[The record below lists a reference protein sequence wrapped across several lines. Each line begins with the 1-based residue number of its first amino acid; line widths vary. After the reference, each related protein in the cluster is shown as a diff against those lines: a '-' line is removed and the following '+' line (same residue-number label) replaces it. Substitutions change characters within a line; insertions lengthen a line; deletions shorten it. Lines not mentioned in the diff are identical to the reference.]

1 MSIKKVAEFS
11 ATISTLGMKG
21 YFMISSVVSGAV
33 HGISS
38 YLMQIE
44 VDMSDGLPGFSMV
57 GFLSSEVKETID
69 RVKVAIRNNGI
80 KLPPSKFTINLSPAD
95 IKKEGVIVDLPVAVG
110 ILVAMGEIDENSLE
124 GTVIL
129 GELGLDGDVKHIKG
143 TLPIVRKAK
152 ESGFNTVILP
162 RSNAKEGAVI
172 DGIKIIGVETL
183 GEVIAYLNANPGGKD
198 MLITPTKVDIEG
210 IFKAIEEDDNGL
222 DFADINGQAA
232 VKRAVEIAAAGFH
245 HILVVGPPGSGKS
258 MVAKRIPTILPPLS
272 VKESL
277 EVSTIYSVAGMLGE
291 NDFLITKRPFVAPHH
306 MITETALVGGGRI
319 PRPGVI
325 SLAHRG
331 VLFLDE
337 MPEFPRN
344 KLDMLRQPIEDRK
357 INIVRSR
364 GNFTYPA
371 DFQLVGALNPCPCGY
386 YPDRNKCKC
395 TPNEIR
401 RYLGRISGPIL
412 DRIDICIEAPRVD
425 ISDLTEK
432 TKRVNESSRTIKQR
446 VMKAREIQEKRFA
459 GTDLRFNSEMSPKDI
474 QKHCKL
480 GIREENYLEEAFCR
494 MELSARAYHKVL
506 RVARTIADIDGSEN
520 IQQIHLCE
528 ALSYRLT
535 DGKYWHQNEE

>member
-1 MSIKKVAEFS
+1 
-11 ATISTLGMKG
+11 
-21 YFMISSVVSGAV
+21 MIA
-33 HGISS
+33 
-38 YLMQIE
+38 
-44 VDMSDGLPGFSMV
+44 
-57 GFLSSEVKETID
+57 
-69 RVKVAIRNNGI
+69 
-80 KLPPSKFTINLSPAD
+80 
-95 IKKEGVIVDLPVAVG
+95 
-110 ILVAMGEIDENSLE
+110 
-124 GTVIL
+124 
-129 GELGLDGDVKHIKG
+129 
-143 TLPIVRKAK
+143 
-152 ESGFNTVILP
+152 
-162 RSNAKEGAVI
+162 
-172 DGIKIIGVETL
+172 
-183 GEVIAYLNANPGGKD
+183 
-198 MLITPTKVDIEG
+198 PTKVDVEG
-210 IFKAIEEDDNGL
+210 IFRSIEEDDDGV

-291 NDFLITKRPFVAPHH
+291 NDSLITKRPFVAPHH

-432 TKRVNESSRTIKQR
+432 TKRVNESSKTIKQR
-446 VMKAREIQEKRFA
+446 VMRAREIQEKRFA

-474 QKHCKL
+474 KNTANL
-480 GIREENYLEEAFCR
+480 DLRR
-494 MELSARAYHKVL
+494 RAIW
-506 RVARTIADIDGSEN
+506 R
-520 IQQIHLCE
+520 
-528 ALSYRLT
+528 RLFAEWNSVQEPIT
-535 DGKYWHQNEE
+535 RC

>member
-1 MSIKKVAEFS
+1 
-11 ATISTLGMKG
+11 
-21 YFMISSVVSGAV
+21 MISSVVSGAV

-44 VDMSDGLPGFSMV
+44 VDVSDGLPGFSMV
-57 GFLSSEVKETID
+57 GFLSGEVKETVH
-69 RVKVAIRNNGI
+69 RVKVAIKNNGI

-95 IKKEGVIVDLPVAVG
+95 IRKEGVIVDLPVAVG
-110 ILVAMGEIDENSLE
+110 ILVAMGEICEESLKD
-124 GTVIL
+124 TVVL

-152 ESGFNTVILP
+152 ESGYKTVILP
-162 RSNAKEGAVI
+162 KVNAREGAVI
-172 DGIKIIGVETL
+172 DGIKIIGVDTL
-183 GEVIAYLNANPGGKD
+183 GEVIAYLNAEDQAKD
-198 MLITPTKVDIEG
+198 MLIAPTKVDVEAL
-210 IFKAIEEDDNGL
+210 FRNLEVEQTTE

-277 EVSTIYSVAGMLGE
+277 EVSTIYSVAGMLGDK
-291 NDFLITKRPFVAPHH
+291 DFLITKRPFVAPHH
-306 MITETALVGGGRI
+306 MITETALVGGGQV

-325 SLAHRG
+325 SLSHRG

-337 MPEFPRN
+337 MPEFPRS

-357 INIVRSR
+357 VNIVRSR

-425 ISDLTEK
+425 IMDLTEK
-432 TKRVNESSRTIKQR
+432 TKRINESSATIRKR
-446 VMKAREIQEKRFA
+446 VMRARKIQEERFA
-459 GTDLRFNSEMSPKDI
+459 GTDLKFNSEMSPGDI
-474 QKHCKL
+474 KKFCKL
-480 GIREENYLEEAFCR
+480 GPKEESYLEDAFCR
-494 MELSARAYHKVL
+494 MELSARAYHKIL
-506 RVARTIADIDGSEN
+506 RVARTIADIDGSPN
-520 IQQIHLCE
+520 IQQVHLLE

>member
-1 MSIKKVAEFS
+1 
-11 ATISTLGMKG
+11 MKG
-21 YFMISSVVSGAV
+21 NNMISSVISGAV

-44 VDMSDGLPGFSMV
+44 VDVSDGLPGFSMV

-69 RVKVAIRNNGI
+69 RVKVAVRNNGI
-80 KLPPSKFTINLSPAD
+80 KLPPSKYTINLSPAD

-110 ILVAMGEIDENSLE
+110 ILVAMGEIDEKSLD

-152 ESGFNTVILP
+152 ESGYKTVILP
-162 RSNAKEGAVI
+162 RTNAKEGAVI
-172 DGIKIIGVETL
+172 DGIKIIGVDTL
-183 GEVIAYLNANPGGKD
+183 GEVIAYLNADASEKD
-198 MLITPTKVDIEG
+198 LLIAPTKVDVEG
-210 IFKAIEEDDNGL
+210 IFRSIEEDDDGV

-291 NDFLITKRPFVAPHH
+291 NDSLITKRPFVAPHH

-371 DFQLVGALNPCPCGY
+371 DFQMVGALNPCPCGY

-432 TKRVNESSRTIKQR
+432 TKRVNESSKTIKQR
-446 VMKAREIQEKRFA
+446 VMRAREIQEKRFA

-480 GIREENYLEEAFCR
+480 GLKEESYLEEAFCR

-506 RVARTIADIDGSEN
+506 RVARTIADIDGSED

-535 DGKYWHQNEE
+535 DGKYWHQNEEG

>member
-1 MSIKKVAEFS
+1 
-11 ATISTLGMKG
+11 
-21 YFMISSVVSGAV
+21 MISSVVSGAV

-44 VDMSDGLPGFSMV
+44 VDMSDGLPGFNMV
-57 GFLSSEVKETID
+57 GFLSSEVKETIH
-69 RVKVAIRNNGI
+69 RVKVAIKNNGI

-110 ILVAMGEIDENSLE
+110 ILVAMGEIREKSLE
-124 GTVIL
+124 GTLIL

-143 TLPIVRKAK
+143 TLPIVQKAK
-152 ESGFNTVILP
+152 ESGFKTVILP
-162 RSNAKEGAVI
+162 RANAREGAVI
-172 DGIKIIGVETL
+172 DGIRIIGVETL
-183 GEVIAYLNANPGGKD
+183 GEVIAYLGAEDDKEKD
-198 MLITPTKVDIEG
+198 LLIPPTRVDIGALFRDVEVEQT
-210 IFKAIEEDDNGL
+210 KE

-272 VKESL
+272 VNESL

-291 NDFLITKRPFVAPHH
+291 NDSLITKRPFVAPHH
-306 MITETALVGGGRI
+306 MITETALVGGGQV

-337 MPEFPRN
+337 MPEFPRA

-386 YPDRNKCKC
+386 FPDRNKCKC

-432 TKRVNESSRTIKQR
+432 TRSINESSATIRKR
-446 VMKAREIQEKRFA
+446 VMRAREIQEKRFA
-459 GTDLRFNSEMSPKDI
+459 GTELKFNSEMSPKDI
-474 QKHCKL
+474 RKYCKL
-480 GIREENYLEEAFCR
+480 GPREESYLEDAFCR
-494 MELSARAYHKVL
+494 MELSARAYHKIL

>member
-1 MSIKKVAEFS
+1 
-11 ATISTLGMKG
+11 
-21 YFMISSVVSGAV
+21 MISSVVSGAV

-44 VDMSDGLPGFSMV
+44 VDVSDGLPGFSMV
-57 GFLSSEVKETID
+57 GFLSSEVKETVH
-69 RVKVAIRNNGI
+69 RVKVAIKNNGI

-95 IKKEGVIVDLPVAVG
+95 IRKEGVIVDLPVAVG
-110 ILVAMGEIDENSLE
+110 ILVAMGEISEESLE
-124 GTVIL
+124 GTVVL

-152 ESGFNTVILP
+152 ESGYKTVILP
-162 RSNAKEGAVI
+162 KVNAREGAVI
-172 DGIKIIGVETL
+172 DGIKIIGVDTL
-183 GEVIAYLNANPGGKD
+183 GEVIAYLNAEDQAKD
-198 MLITPTKVDIEG
+198 MLIAPTKVDVEAL
-210 IFKAIEEDDNGL
+210 FRNLEVEQTTE

-277 EVSTIYSVAGMLGE
+277 EVSTIYSVAGMLGDK
-291 NDFLITKRPFVAPHH
+291 DFLITKRPFVAPHH
-306 MITETALVGGGRI
+306 MITETALVGGGQV

-325 SLAHRG
+325 SLSHRG

-337 MPEFPRN
+337 MPEFPRS

-357 INIVRSR
+357 VNIVRSR

-371 DFQLVGALNPCPCGY
+371 DFQLVGGLNPCPCGY

-425 ISDLTEK
+425 IMDLTEK
-432 TKRVNESSRTIKQR
+432 TKRINESSATIRKR
-446 VMKAREIQEKRFA
+446 VMRARKIQEERFA
-459 GTDLRFNSEMSPKDI
+459 GTDLKFNSEMSPGDI
-474 QKHCKL
+474 KKFCKL
-480 GIREENYLEEAFCR
+480 GPKEESYLEDAFCR
-494 MELSARAYHKVL
+494 MELSARAYHKIL
-506 RVARTIADIDGSEN
+506 RVARTIADIDGSAN
-520 IQQIHLCE
+520 IQQVHLLE

>member
-1 MSIKKVAEFS
+1 
-11 ATISTLGMKG
+11 
-21 YFMISSVVSGAV
+21 MISSVVSGAV

-44 VDMSDGLPGFSMV
+44 VDVSDGLPGFSMV
-57 GFLSSEVKETID
+57 GFLSSEVKETVD

-110 ILVAMGEIDENSLE
+110 ILVAMGEIDEKSLE

-129 GELGLDGDVKHIKG
+129 GELGLDGDVKYIKG

-152 ESGFNTVILP
+152 ESGFDTVILP
-162 RSNAKEGAVI
+162 RSNANEGAVI

-183 GEVIAYLNANPGGKD
+183 GEVIAYLNADLKEKD
-198 MLITPTKVDIEG
+198 LLIPPTKVDIEEV
-210 IFKAIEEDDNGL
+210 FKHLKDAEEDV
-222 DFADINGQAA
+222 DFADISGQAA

-245 HILVVGPPGSGKS
+245 HLLVVGPPGSGKS

-291 NDFLITKRPFVAPHH
+291 KDFLITKRPFVSPHH

-371 DFQLVGALNPCPCGY
+371 DFQLIGALNPCPCGY

-395 TPNEIR
+395 SPNEIR

-432 TKRVNESSRTIKQR
+432 TKRLNESSAAIRKR
-446 VMKAREIQEKRFA
+446 VMKARKIQEERFA
-459 GTDLRFNSEMSPKDI
+459 GTDIKFNSEMSPKDI

-480 GIREENYLEEAFCR
+480 GIREESYLEEAFCR

>member
-1 MSIKKVAEFS
+1 
-11 ATISTLGMKG
+11 
-21 YFMISSVVSGAV
+21 MISSIVSGAV

-38 YLMQIE
+38 YLMQVE
-44 VDMSDGLPGFSMV
+44 VDVSDGLPGFSMV
-57 GFLSSEVKETID
+57 GFLSSEVRETID
-69 RVKVAIRNNGI
+69 RVKVALKNNGL

-95 IKKEGVIVDLPVAVG
+95 IKKEGVIVDLPVAIG
-110 ILVAMGEIDENSLE
+110 ILVAMGELSDEDLE
-124 GTVIL
+124 GVVVL
-129 GELGLDGDVKHIKG
+129 GELGLDGDVKHVSG
-143 TLPIVRKAK
+143 TLPIVIKAK
-152 ESGFNTVILP
+152 EAGYHTVILP
-162 RSNAKEGAVI
+162 KANAREGAVI
-172 DGIKIIGVETL
+172 EGIEVIGVSTL
-183 GEVIAYLNANPGGKD
+183 QEAIAYLRAPREERKSV
-198 MLITPTKVDIEG
+198 IEPTIVDIEAL
-210 IFKAIEEDDNGL
+210 FKEGEYEDTSL
-222 DFADINGQAA
+222 DFADINGQSA

-258 MVAKRIPTILPPLS
+258 MVAKRIPTILPPLT

-291 NDFLITKRPFVAPHH
+291 NDTLITKRPFVAPHH

-325 SLAHRG
+325 SLSHRG

-357 INIVRSR
+357 VNIVRNK
-364 GNFTYPA
+364 GNFVYPS

-386 YPDRNKCKC
+386 YPDRNRCKC

-412 DRIDICIEAPRVD
+412 DRIDICVEAPRVD
-425 ISDLTEK
+425 IMDLTEK
-432 TKRVNESSRTIKQR
+432 TKRVNESSRTIRER
-446 VMKAREIQEKRFA
+446 VMKARKIQEERFK
-459 GTDLRFNSEMSPKDI
+459 GTDLKFNSEMSPKDI
-474 QKHCKL
+474 QKFCKL
-480 GIREENYLEEAFCR
+480 GVREEAYLEDAFCR

-506 RVARTIADIDGSEN
+506 RVARTIADIDDSDD
-520 IQQIHLCE
+520 IKQVHLME

-535 DGKYWHQNEE
+535 DGKYWHQTEE

>member
-1 MSIKKVAEFS
+1 
-11 ATISTLGMKG
+11 MKG
-21 YFMISSVVSGAV
+21 NNMISSVISGAV

-44 VDMSDGLPGFSMV
+44 VDVSDGLPGFSMV

-69 RVKVAIRNNGI
+69 RVKVAVRNNGI
-80 KLPPSKFTINLSPAD
+80 KLPPSKYTINLSPAD

-110 ILVAMGEIDENSLE
+110 ILVAMGEIDEKSLE

-152 ESGFNTVILP
+152 ESGYKTVILP
-162 RSNAKEGAVI
+162 RTNAKEGAVI
-172 DGIKIIGVETL
+172 EGIKIIGVDTL
-183 GEVIAYLNANPGGKD
+183 GEVIAYLNADASEKD
-198 MLITPTKVDIEG
+198 LLIAPTKVDVEG
-210 IFKAIEEDDNGL
+210 IFRSIEEDDDGV

-291 NDFLITKRPFVAPHH
+291 NDSLITKRPFVAPHH

-371 DFQLVGALNPCPCGY
+371 DFQMVGALNPCPCGY

-432 TKRVNESSRTIKQR
+432 TKRVNESSKTIKQR
-446 VMKAREIQEKRFA
+446 VMRAREIQEKRFA

-480 GIREENYLEEAFCR
+480 GLKEESYLEEAFCR

-506 RVARTIADIDGSEN
+506 RVARTIADIDGSED

-535 DGKYWHQNEE
+535 DGKYWHQNEEG

>member
-1 MSIKKVAEFS
+1 
-11 ATISTLGMKG
+11 MKG
-21 YFMISSVVSGAV
+21 NNMISSVISGAV

-44 VDMSDGLPGFSMV
+44 VDVSDGLPGFSMV

-69 RVKVAIRNNGI
+69 RVKVAVRNNGI
-80 KLPPSKFTINLSPAD
+80 KLPPSKYTINLSPAD

-110 ILVAMGEIDENSLE
+110 ILVAMGEIDEKSLE

-152 ESGFNTVILP
+152 ESGFKTVILP
-162 RSNAKEGAVI
+162 RTNAKEGAVI
-172 DGIKIIGVETL
+172 DGIKIIGVDTL
-183 GEVIAYLNANPGGKD
+183 GEVIAYLNADASEKD
-198 MLITPTKVDIEG
+198 LLIAPTKVDVEG
-210 IFKAIEEDDNGL
+210 IFRSIEEDDDGV

-291 NDFLITKRPFVAPHH
+291 NDSLITKRPFVAPHH

-371 DFQLVGALNPCPCGY
+371 DFQMVGALNPCPCGY

-432 TKRVNESSRTIKQR
+432 TKRVNESSKTIKQR
-446 VMKAREIQEKRFA
+446 VMRAREIQEKRFA

-480 GIREENYLEEAFCR
+480 GLKEESYLEEAFCR

-506 RVARTIADIDGSEN
+506 RVARTIADIDGSED

-535 DGKYWHQNEE
+535 DGKYWHQNEEG

>member
-1 MSIKKVAEFS
+1 
-11 ATISTLGMKG
+11 MKG
-21 YFMISSVVSGAV
+21 NNMISSVISGAV

-44 VDMSDGLPGFSMV
+44 VDVSDGLPGFSMV

-69 RVKVAIRNNGI
+69 RVKVAVRNNGI
-80 KLPPSKFTINLSPAD
+80 KLPPSKYTINLSPAD

-110 ILVAMGEIDENSLE
+110 ILVAMGEIDEKSLD

-152 ESGFNTVILP
+152 ESGYKTVILP
-162 RSNAKEGAVI
+162 RTNAKEGAVI
-172 DGIKIIGVETL
+172 DGIKIIGVDTL
-183 GEVIAYLNANPGGKD
+183 GEVIAYLNADASEKD
-198 MLITPTKVDIEG
+198 LLIAPTKVDVEG
-210 IFKAIEEDDNGL
+210 IFRSIEEDDDGV

-291 NDFLITKRPFVAPHH
+291 NDSLITKRPFVAPHH

-432 TKRVNESSRTIKQR
+432 TKRVNESSKTIKQR
-446 VMKAREIQEKRFA
+446 VMRAREIQEKRFA

-480 GIREENYLEEAFCR
+480 GLKEESYLEEAFCR

-506 RVARTIADIDGSEN
+506 RVARTIADIDGSED

-535 DGKYWHQNEE
+535 DGKYWHQNEEG